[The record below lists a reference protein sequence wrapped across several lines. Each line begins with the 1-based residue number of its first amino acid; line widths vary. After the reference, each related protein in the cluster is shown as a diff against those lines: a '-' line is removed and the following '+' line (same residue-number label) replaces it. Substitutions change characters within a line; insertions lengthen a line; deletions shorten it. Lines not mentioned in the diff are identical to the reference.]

1 MRLHESFGLTPGIKV
16 HTLEDGRRVVAS
28 PRFGLEFG
36 GLSAGARAALQQL
49 ETGGTEH
56 ELLDTAEPHDGPTA
70 SLLLDHLLQSLARN
84 DFLYRTLLLEDAP
97 LATLLPSTAP
107 GHSEPRRPEAKYV
120 LSRLAC
126 VRREDH
132 QLVVEVP
139 ASHARVLLR
148 DTRAAALLPELSS
161 PRSLAELTERAATL
175 PIKAVD
181 LLLGVLLDAKAVHV
195 PEEEDAAL
203 ALWEPE
209 DLLFHGHSRLGR
221 LPSPYG
227 ATYRFEHRMEPLPAL
242 KPRMTEAVV
251 PLPRPDLKRL
261 SQEDAPFTQV
271 LERRRSLRT
280 YGEPPIS
287 LEQLGELLYRAA
299 RTRRVLSTEH
309 GELGERPYP
318 GGGALYELELYLVVD
333 RCEGLESGL
342 YQYRSGQHELC
353 KLTPR
358 TQQVEQ
364 LLEGAWHTLA
374 REGRP
379 QVLLV
384 ITARFPRVFWK
395 YQAMGYAL
403 ILKNVGVLFQTL
415 YLAATAMDLAPC
427 ALGGGDSELFA
438 RASGIPPL
446 AEGAVGEFALGTRAK
461 EDGT

>member
-16 HTLEDGRRVVAS
+16 HALEDGRRVVAS

-36 GLSAGARAALQQL
+36 GLSPGALACLQRL
-49 ETGGTEH
+49 ETGGTVQAM
-56 ELLDTAEPHDGPTA
+56 LDAAEPHDGPA
-70 SLLLDHLLQSLARN
+70 ARVLVEHLLQSLARN
-84 DFLYRTLLLEDAP
+84 DFLCRTLLMDEAP
-97 LATLLPSTAP
+97 LATLLPSTP
-107 GHSEPRRPEAKYV
+107 PDHSEPRRPEAKYV

-132 QLVVEVP
+132 QLVVEAP
-139 ASHARVLLR
+139 AAHARVLLH
-148 DTRAAALLPELSS
+148 DTRAAALLLELSC
-161 PRSLAELTERAATL
+161 PRSLPELTERAATL
-175 PIKAVD
+175 PLKAVD
-181 LLLGVLLDAKAVHV
+181 LLLGMLLDAKAVHV
-195 PEEEDAAL
+195 PEEEDAPL
-203 ALWEPE
+203 SLWEPE
-209 DLLFHGHSRLGR
+209 DLSFHAHSRLGR

-227 ATYRFEHRMEPLPAL
+227 ATYRFEQWMEPLPLL
-242 KPRMTEAVV
+242 KPRMSEVVV
-251 PLPRPDLKRL
+251 PLPRPDLERL
-261 SQEDAPFTQV
+261 AREDSTFTEV

-280 YGEPPIS
+280 YGEPAIS

-299 RTRRVLSTEH
+299 RTRRVLSSDH

-333 RCEGLESGL
+333 RCTGLKSGL

-353 KLTPR
+353 ELTPR
-358 TQQVEQ
+358 TPQVEQ

-415 YLAATAMDLAPC
+415 YLVATAMDLAPC

-438 RASGIPPL
+438 RASGIPSRV
-446 AEGAVGEFALGTRAK
+446 EGAVGEFALGTRAK
-461 EDGT
+461 EDVG

>member
-1 MRLHESFGLTPGIKV
+1 MRLHESFGLTPGIQV
-16 HTLEDGRRVVAS
+16 HALEDGRRVVAH
-28 PRFGLEFG
+28 PRFGMEFG
-36 GLSAGARAALQQL
+36 GLSLGALAALQRL
-49 ETGGTEH
+49 ETGGTEQA
-56 ELLDTAEPHDGPTA
+56 LLDVAEPHDGPA
-70 SLLLDHLLQSLARN
+70 ARLLLDHLLQSLARH
-84 DFLYRTLLLEDAP
+84 DFLCRTLLLEEAP

-107 GHSEPRRPEAKYV
+107 GHSEPRRRAAKYV

-132 QLVVEVP
+132 QLVVDVP
-139 ASHARVLLR
+139 ASHARLLLHDAR
-148 DTRAAALLPELSS
+148 VGALLPELAC
-161 PRSLAELTERAATL
+161 PRSLAELTERFATL
-175 PIKAVD
+175 PVKAVD
-181 LLLGVLLDAKAVHV
+181 LLLGMLLDAKAVHV
-195 PEEEDAAL
+195 SEEEDATL

-227 ATYRFEHRMEPLPAL
+227 ATYRFEQRMEPPPLL
-242 KPRMTEAVV
+242 KPRMSEAVV
-251 PLPRPDLKRL
+251 PLPRPDLERL
-261 SQEDAPFTQV
+261 ALEDPPFTEV

-280 YGEPPIS
+280 YGEPPLSIH
-287 LEQLGELLYRAA
+287 QLGELLYRAA
-299 RTRRVLSTEH
+299 RTRRVLTTDH

-333 RCEGLESGL
+333 RCTGLESGL

-358 TQQVEQ
+358 TRPVEQ

-379 QVLLV
+379 QVLVV

-438 RASGIPPL
+438 RASGIAPL